1 LAANPQCGDF
11 DFRCAVQRNLSTCQ
25 RFFPVNNLMKRQ
37 DFPMPGIRKIDRKHS
52 SMDARDRLIVALY
65 AQLKAERE
73 TRETLEWAIRNGA
86 VSREVL
92 EAIAADPVPVVTSE
106 DIASVEKIIALDER
120 RSRSRGNG

>member
-1 LAANPQCGDF
+1 LATNPQCGDF
-11 DFRCAVQRNLSTCQ
+11 DFRCTAQRNLSTGQ
-25 RFFPVNNLMKRQ
+25 RFFHLNNFTKRQ

-86 VSREVL
+86 VSKEVL

-106 DIASVEKIIALDER
+106 DIASLEKIIALDER
-120 RSRSRGNG
+120 RSRSSRQ

>member
-1 LAANPQCGDF
+1 MAHVRRMD
-11 DFRCAVQRNLSTCQ
+11 
-25 RFFPVNNLMKRQ
+25 RQ
-37 DFPMPGIRKIDRKHS
+37 GGR
-52 SMDARDRLIVALY
+52 MDARDRLIVALY

-86 VSREVL
+86 VSQAVL

-120 RSRSRGNG
+120 RKTNRN

>member
-1 LAANPQCGDF
+1 
-11 DFRCAVQRNLSTCQ
+11 
-25 RFFPVNNLMKRQ
+25 
-37 DFPMPGIRKIDRKHS
+37 MPNVRHIDRKHK

-86 VSREVL
+86 VSKDVL

-106 DIASVEKIIALDER
+106 DIASLEKIIALDGR
-120 RSRSRGNG
+120 RGRSPRQ